1 MTVRDIL
8 TEVSKLSPAER
19 AELERLWQ
27 QAFADEVRQRRLAE
41 LRAEIEAGLRQLD
54 TGHYTEITDRT
65 LGEVEAEALHEAP
78 PRRHGG

>member
-41 LRAEIEAGLRQLD
+41 LRAEVEAGLRQLD
-54 TGHYTEITDRT
+54 TGHYTEITY
-65 LGEVEAEALHEAP
+65 P
-78 PRRHGG
+78 PGASDWSNARARLSEG